1 MQSLFPPRFALFK
14 WPPTLLASCNLSSV
28 MNNNNSSEDFWDLD
42 DDDLDLAPPSP
53 AEEPPPLTTP
63 EPVEQAAPEPAAA
76 SPEPAPTPAAPAE
89 KQAKKKEKRKVSK
102 LSIIEKISLLVVI
115 TFLGGIGAWGV
126 SLYYKHAPEGEL
138 ITFDTDFPIQ
148 GDSVTVSEVETWWR
162 SPVREGDDAD
172 RGVRLSINLIPCAR
186 IKIKD
191 TKDAL
196 LWVTFRNGEKDLIGD
211 PINLAISNGKFIESG
226 SEEIEI
232 HSTSGFENA
241 SRINA
246 YTNGDIAP
254 WSVVIIEANADEE
267 FSSKSDPFLKVRIE
281 AKVPVE
287 NEVD

>member
-1 MQSLFPPRFALFK
+1 MQSLFQSRFALFK
-14 WPPTLLASCNLSSV
+14 WPPTLLATPNHSLA

-53 AEEPPPLTTP
+53 AEEPTP
-63 EPVEQAAPEPAAA
+63 EPIEQVAPEPAAA
-76 SPEPAPTPAAPAE
+76 SPEPAPTPAPPAE
-89 KQAKKKEKRKVSK
+89 KRKRKKEKGKVSK
-102 LSIIEKISLLVVI
+102 LSIIEKISLLAVI
-115 TFLGGIGAWGV
+115 TFLGGVAAWGV

-138 ITFDTDFPIQ
+138 ITFNTDFPVK

-162 SPVREGDDAD
+162 LPVREGDDAD

-186 IKIKD
+186 IKIED
-191 TKDAL
+191 TQDAL
-196 LWVTFRNGEKDLIGD
+196 LWVTFRNGDKDLIGD

-241 SRINA
+241 SKINA
-246 YTNGDIAP
+246 YTNGDITP
-254 WSVVIIEANADEE
+254 WSVVVIEANADEE

-281 AKVPVE
+281 AKVPEE

>member
-1 MQSLFPPRFALFK
+1 
-14 WPPTLLASCNLSSV
+14 

-42 DDDLDLAPPSP
+42 DDDLDLDPSSP
-53 AEEPPPLTTP
+53 EEEPPPLPTP

-76 SPEPAPTPAAPAE
+76 SPEPAPTPATPAE
-89 KQAKKKEKRKVSK
+89 KRVKKKGKSKASK

-115 TFLGGIGAWGV
+115 TFLGGVAAWGI
-126 SLYYKHAPEGEL
+126 SLYYEHAPEGEL

-148 GDSVTVSEVETWWR
+148 GDSVTVSEIETWWR
-162 SPVREGDDAD
+162 SPVRKGDDAD

-186 IKIKD
+186 IKIED

-196 LWVTFRNGEKDLIGD
+196 LWVTFRNGDKDMIGD

-232 HSTSGFENA
+232 HSTSGFGNA

-254 WSVVIIEANADEE
+254 WSVVVIEANADEE

-281 AKVPVE
+281 AKVPEE